1 MIVNFNRL
9 IFFVLYIYH
18 LELQTYEQQYEA
30 IKIENEEEI
39 ARYYKLKK
47 KLELVQDQMSAMINE
62 PKYILP
68 FLQPGRLVT
77 VSFFFIK
84 PIDRIQN
91 FIFRLNPVI
100 LISIGVWFLIS
111 TENPVKK
118 FVYSSRFVFNLFISF
133 FSQFTS
139 SMF

>member
-77 VSFFFIK
+77 VSFF
-84 PIDRIQN
+84 
-91 FIFRLNPVI
+91 
-100 LISIGVWFLIS
+100 
-111 TENPVKK
+111 
-118 FVYSSRFVFNLFISF
+118 
-133 FSQFTS
+133 
-139 SMF
+139 